1 MAKRRSSQ
9 RRRRGHKT
17 GSRRSWNPLRNPTAL
32 VISMGIGLL
41 LIGVGLLY
49 LNQVRAMG
57 PPLPSVEELVIEGDV
72 VKGDTVIGVHEMG
85 ASAVP
90 TAPIPPEGP
99 PKLVLPERMYD
110 FGTIPAT
117 EKVSHTFPVRNEGP
131 GTLTIS
137 RVYTTCACTTAELSS
152 RVIPP
157 GKQALL
163 KVIYDPAFHDVQG
176 EVRRDVILEVND
188 PEWGGQA
195 VVSIKANVQK

>member
-1 MAKRRSSQ
+1 MS
-9 RRRRGHKT
+9 
-17 GSRRSWNPLRNPTAL
+17 
-32 VISMGIGLL
+32 IGIGLL

-49 LNQVRAMG
+49 LNRVRAMG
-57 PPLPSVEELVIEGDV
+57 SPLPSVEDLTIEGDV

-85 ASAVP
+85 PSMVP

-99 PKLVLPERMYD
+99 PKLVLPERSYD

-117 EKVSHTFPVRNEGP
+117 EKVSHTFPIRNEGK

-137 RVYTTCACTTAELSS
+137 RVYTTCGCTTAELSS

-195 VVSIKANVQK
+195 VITIRANVQK